1 MIQKHTLKSHKKIIL
16 KYLTISYTLLIIIL
30 FLAPVPNIKPSFNFF
45 EFDKLIHI
53 LIYIFL
59 VLFWGLYLI
68 ESNFSLKQILLIII
82 IFGLII
88 EILQYILPFGR
99 YFDFV
104 DFIANSV
111 GAIIGAFILL
121 FYKKKLL

>member
-1 MIQKHTLKSHKKIIL
+1 
-16 KYLTISYTLLIIIL
+16 
-30 FLAPVPNIKPSFNFF
+30 
-45 EFDKLIHI
+45 
-53 LIYIFL
+53 L